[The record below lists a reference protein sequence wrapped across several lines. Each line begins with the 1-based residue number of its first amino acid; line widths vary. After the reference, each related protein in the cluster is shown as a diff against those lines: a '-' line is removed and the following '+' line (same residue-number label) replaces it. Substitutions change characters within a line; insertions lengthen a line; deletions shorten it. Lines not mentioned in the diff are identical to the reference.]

1 MPTEI
6 PGATGLPFLGEIL
19 AFRKDPFAFTL
30 ERTRRHG
37 PVWKTKILGDE
48 VVFFAGPEAF
58 SFFLDPDHFTREKG
72 SPPHVRALLG
82 EDAVPF
88 LDGPRHFRRKRLLL
102 AAFTERA
109 LASYL
114 PVLARIIAR
123 YVDRWAGQERPIGGE
138 LRQLSFDVANAL
150 FAGADPDHSDL
161 GRAADFDAMIAGLFA
176 PPIKL
181 PFTTYGKALRARDR
195 LRAYLGQAI
204 AERSGAGTVL
214 GVLKAV
220 RDDEG
225 VGLTA
230 TELEVELLHFFSAA
244 HAGLAGALAW
254 MTVAMAQ
261 APKVS
266 KLLREELTSPGAP
279 GAVLRPITS
288 AFCREVL
295 RAYPIAPNTFFGVAR
310 RELRYGDL
318 IIPRGRKA
326 AGAIW
331 ATLQDGGTFEMPS
344 TFLAGRLAASGLERL
359 PAAAYV
365 PQGGGPATG
374 HRCPGESLVALVMPL
389 YARLLLARCE
399 LALPPQDLSYGPGGL
414 GPLPASGLVLAAR
427 RRPELR
433 LVAGGGGEAARAAMA
448 AAAAG

>member
-1 MPTEI
+1 MPTAI

-19 AFRKDPFAFTL
+19 AFRKDPFAFTI

-58 SFFLDPDHFTREKG
+58 SFFLDPENFTREKG

-88 LDGPRHFRRKRLLL
+88 LDGERHVRRKRLLL
-102 AAFTERA
+102 SAFTERA

-114 PVLARIIAR
+114 PLLERIVSR
-123 YVDRWAGQERPIGGE
+123 YVSGWVGQERPIGAE
-138 LRQLSFDVANAL
+138 LRRLSFDVANAL
-150 FAGADPDHSDL
+150 FAGADPDRSDL
-161 GRAADFDAMIAGLFA
+161 ARAADFDAMVAGLFA

-204 AERSGAGTVL
+204 AEKSGAGTVL

-220 RDDEG
+220 RDDDG

-230 TELEVELLHFFSAA
+230 TELEIELLHFFSAA

-266 KLLREELTSPGAP
+266 KLLREELGSPNSPGAL
-279 GAVLRPITS
+279 LRPITS

-310 RELRYGDL
+310 RELRFGDM
-318 IIPRGRKA
+318 IIPRGCKG

-331 ATLQDGGTFEMPS
+331 ATLQDGGTFEMPA
-344 TFLAGRLAASGLERL
+344 TFLAGRLNASSVERL
-359 PAAAYV
+359 PAGSYV
-365 PQGGGPATG
+365 PQGGGPPAG
-374 HRCPGESLVALVMPL
+374 HRCPGEALTKLMMPL
-389 YARLLLARCE
+389 YARVLLSRCE
-399 LALPPQDLSYGPGGL
+399 LALPAQELSYGPGQL
-414 GPLPASGLVLAAR
+414 GPLPAGGLVLAAR
-427 RRPELR
+427 KRPELR
-433 LVAGGGGEAARAAMA
+433 LVEAEAEPVA
-448 AAAAG
+448 AAAS